1 MKNYNVFKIILY
13 LLFFFSSIIISEQSI
28 QNEFIF
34 KCGADN
40 EEDPTLV
47 NDPKPINEESPE
59 YRNVY
64 ENLDENGFKELKI
77 WLDLE
82 NFNDEVDQYHIDND
96 VKQLFIYGLEK
107 AKTTLE
113 ALLKV
118 KPVKNYCFTDDQ
130 ITDKSI
136 AKWDV
141 YKIGNNV
148 CGEDKGMLFFGIDL
162 FVFVRFGDNTQ
173 MGENTLASASV
184 KYADFETNQPLLG
197 VILIN
202 KDIDYSKLDSKEY
215 FAGIMIH
222 ELTHILGFSNF
233 YFSNDFILRKT
244 DIFGIER
251 AYINSPKV
259 LSVAQNYFN
268 CDSLDGVQ
276 LEKSEGSGTLSPHWS
291 ARILLGEYMNKY
303 IYTAEQVI
311 SEFTLAFLE
320 DTGFYKATY
329 YTGGLMQFGKHKG
342 CDFLNLKCI
351 NDNNDEVKFTNEFFK
366 KIYSTSLNYD
376 TSCSSGRQSRTYH
389 AIYNY
394 NEEIPE
400 IYRYFTEEPSWG
412 GWKSA
417 DYCPISIELHNQEDS
432 DKYYVGHCSQKGS
445 DKYGSKIAYGQ
456 TNSELYYTSG
466 QINEITKENNSEN
479 SFCVLSSLISNSIS
493 NHGYY
498 SNTLRAVCYKMHC
511 SEKSLTIQINNDFI
525 VCPRPGG
532 KIKAVNFDGYLS
544 CPDYNLICSGT
555 VLCNDMFDCVTKQS
569 SLKNNIIYDYD
580 NDIKTTQD
588 LEEIKNADFVEDVYE
603 LSTDGKCPQ
612 YCAQCNESG
621 QCIKCANNYGIVQLN
636 DEEPIKRECKLITE
650 LSQGYYENGGIYYK
664 CMENCAKCPSSDI
677 CEECISEYFVNN
689 NECTEGISKCK
700 KHDLNG
706 KCLECKFGY
715 TIVNEG
721 NSCEITNCQTIED
734 NTCNACNT
742 GFFKSNGICY
752 TNVENCNIYDEESDN
767 CKECSVNYAFE
778 ENDRRN
784 CKSKSVFEEYYYTK
798 DNGISYFKCD
808 GNGTGRVQYC
818 KNCVF
823 NNNDNGLEC
832 TRCKDDYA
840 LKDDDKKHCFLKS
853 THYNNNDYYFPDEF
867 HFKTCSKTINNC
879 KQCQKI
885 DNTNNIRCTKC
896 QNNYFFVN
904 GNYDV
909 CHKKEDITPI
919 NEYYLDAE
927 KNEYFSC
934 CSTDYHLVS
943 NCKECN
949 RKDSC
954 ELCKEDYT
962 FINGDQT
969 SCVKIDT
976 LGQQYIQDIN
986 DSRFYKRCNNYINN
1000 CDICEVSTECL
1011 SCGTGYGLFKDRKS
1025 CIDIND
1031 QKYYQNQ
1038 DELYDLCIDNLENC
1052 VECSDNTHCLSCKE
1066 GYHLKNDI
1074 CHLKIPHC
1082 TNYDNDIKCTSCEP
1096 GYQVNSNS
1104 NICEIGYVR
1113 CIEVD
1118 NNGDCTK
1125 CEDNYRPYNN
1135 VCYEKVLNCDE
1146 YEEGP
1151 NCRRCQVGYAF
1162 EESNRSECKDIN
1174 YFNELYFTKD
1184 GICYLLCGGTGTG
1197 RIQNC
1202 HKCEYDNAGDNLIC
1216 KECKQNYI
1224 LKDEETN
1231 RCYDEENYRN
1241 NNEYYYED
1249 SLHVKNCN
1257 YLIQNCKKCEKTEDD
1272 KLCREC
1278 ITNYF
1283 IVNENYRDCI
1293 QKNDITPIKE
1303 FYLYEGEYFYCG
1315 NIKYNTIENCKECD
1329 SKTSCNL
1336 CKEGYTFIDAIKREC
1351 KKIDDL
1357 GDKYTIDNEDP
1368 TIYRKCNYFIENC
1381 VTCSSYDSCLSCE
1394 SQYGL
1399 FYDKSKCVDV
1409 NDNKYFKKESD
1420 SLYYQCNQGVN
1431 NCETCSSENKCIKC
1445 TEGYVKLNSDSSMCV
1460 LKNDLNIEKYYVDP
1474 NDDNNLLICSSY
1486 IDDCYS
1492 CQYPSGCKLCIS
1504 GYILLNDNFRKCYDK
1519 SKISLSNYY
1528 TNDEIIYY
1536 SCNDKRYNSD
1546 KRCISKISKQSI
1558 VLTFLQVQIINN
1570 KLVCYMTTQSTI
1582 PEGFSLKLKINVSSN
1597 NVLRHLEEK
1606 VISLTFSNEYTG
1618 SSVVS
1623 FISNEPVITDGEQ
1636 NKNIQIKDIGFN
1648 SEDSTTNSIV
1658 GNNYCFLNFDKNSE
1672 LTDTGRVSSLIQAK
1686 KIPDCSSLQTESVV
1700 SLSVGNIDGCDFN
1713 LNSDMPVSFS
1723 NDKLNLELHEYD
1735 NNKNKINA
1743 ECNTAKINIKT
1754 ISCKINEEN
1763 IDNNYS
1769 FTEGIITQPDKFITI
1784 NSGDNKFKILCGV
1797 EKTDNSKKVII
1808 AVSVC
1813 SCVLVCAIVALIIV
1827 ILKKN
1832 KNSESLPT
1840 KSLSIQKKSINS
1852 TVKLENE
1859 NSEKAETED
1868 NTLNMNDNKKKKK
1881 NKENEKSKSKLKE
1894 KKSKEKKSKEKS
1906 KEKKSKEKTKK
1917 EKDKKKGKKEV

>member
-13 LLFFFSSIIISEQSI
+13 LLFFFSLLIISEQST

-40 EEDPTLV
+40 EQEPTLV
-47 NDPKPINEESPE
+47 NNIKEINTDSEE
-59 YRNVY
+59 YKNVY
-64 ENLDENGFKELKI
+64 DHLDEDGFKELKI
-77 WLDLE
+77 SLDLE
-82 NFNDEVDQYHIDND
+82 NFNYEVVQYEISDD

-107 AKTTLE
+107 AKTSLE

-118 KPVKNYCFTDDQ
+118 KPVKNHCFTNEQ

-136 AKWDV
+136 TKWNETLL
-141 YKIGNNV
+141 GNVSCN
-148 CGEDKGMLFFGIDL
+148 DNKGMLFFGIDL

-184 KYADFETNQPLLG
+184 KYADSDNKQPLFG

-202 KDIDYSKLDSKEY
+202 KDIVYSKEDSKEF

-222 ELTHILGFSNF
+222 EFTHILGFSNY
-233 YFSNDFILRKT
+233 YFSNFNFILTKP
-244 DIFGIER
+244 DIFEIER
-251 AYINSPKV
+251 EYINSPKV
-259 LSVAQNYFN
+259 VEIAKSYFI

-276 LEKSEGSGTLSPHWS
+276 LEKSEGAGTLSPHWS
-291 ARILLGEYMNKY
+291 ARFLLGEYMNKY
-303 IYTAEQVI
+303 VYTAEQVI
-311 SEFTLAFLE
+311 SEFTLAYLE
-320 DTGFYKATY
+320 DTSFYKANY

-342 CDFLNLKCI
+342 CVFLNLKCI
-351 NDNNDEVKFTNEFFK
+351 NNNNDEVKFTNEFFK
-366 KIYSTSLNYD
+366 KIYSTGLNYD

-389 AIYNY
+389 AIYMY
-394 NEEIPE
+394 NENIPE
-400 IYRYFTEEPSWG
+400 IYRYFTDEPRWG

-417 DYCPISIELHNQEDS
+417 DYCPVSIELHNQEDS
-432 DKYYVGHCSQKGS
+432 NKYYVGHCSQKGS
-445 DKYGSKIAYGQ
+445 DEYGSKIAYGQ
-456 TNSELYYTSG
+456 SNNEQYYTSG
-466 QINEITKENNSEN
+466 EIKETTGENNSEN
-479 SFCVLSSLISNSIS
+479 SFCVLSSLISNSIN

-498 SNTLRAVCYKMHC
+498 SNTVRAVCYQMHC
-511 SEKSLTIQINNDFI
+511 STKSLTIQINNDFI
-525 VCPRPGG
+525 VCPRAGG
-532 KIKAVNFDGYLS
+532 KINAVNFDGYLS

-555 VLCNDMFDCVTKQS
+555 ELCNDMFDCVTKHS
-569 SLKNNIIYDYD
+569 LLKNSIVYDYD
-580 NDIKTTQD
+580 DDIKTTQD

-612 YCAQCNESG
+612 YCSQCNESR

-636 DEEPIKRECKLITE
+636 DEEPIERECKLITE
-650 LSQGYYENGGIYYK
+650 LSQGYYENEGIYYK
-664 CMENCAKCPSSDI
+664 CMDNCIKCSSGYI
-677 CEECISEYFVNN
+677 CEECISEYYVKDNIC
-689 NECTEGISKCK
+689 EHGIPNCK
-700 KHDLNG
+700 NHDLNG
-706 KCLECKFGY
+706 KCLTCKLGY
-715 TIVNEG
+715 EIRDDGESCGLTNGRINEAD
-721 NSCEITNCQTIED
+721 NSII
-734 NTCNACNT
+734 CND
-742 GFFKSNGICY
+742 GYSLYNGICY
-752 TNVENCNIYDEESDN
+752 THVENCDTYDEENDN
-767 CKECSVNYAFE
+767 CKVCENGYAFE
-778 ENDRRN
+778 ENDRSN
-784 CKSKSVFEEYYYTK
+784 CKLISEFTEYYYTK
-798 DNGISYFKCD
+798 DNGISYFRC
-808 GNGTGRVQYC
+808 NGLGAGRVQYC

-823 NNNDNGLEC
+823 NDNDNEVEC
-832 TRCKDDYA
+832 TKCMDDYA
-840 LKDDDKKHCFLKS
+840 LKDDDKRHCYLKS
-853 THYNNNDYYFPDEF
+853 AHNNNNDYYFPDEF
-867 HFKTCSKTINNC
+867 HIKTCSKTINNC
-879 KQCQKI
+879 KECQKI
-885 DNTNNIRCTKC
+885 DITNNIKCTKC

-904 GNYDV
+904 GNYNI

-919 NEYYLDAE
+919 NEYYLDVE

-934 CSTDYHLVS
+934 CSTDYHSVL

-949 RKDSC
+949 RKNSC

-969 SCVKIDT
+969 SCVIKNT

-986 DSRFYKRCNNYINN
+986 DPRFYKRCNNYINN
-1000 CDICEVSTECL
+1000 CDLCEVSTECL
-1011 SCGTGYGLFKDRKS
+1011 SCETGYGLFKDRKT
-1025 CIDIND
+1025 CVDIND
-1031 QKYYQNQ
+1031 RKYYQNL
-1038 DELYDLCIDNLENC
+1038 DGLYDLCIDNMENC
-1052 VECSDNTHCLSCKE
+1052 VECSDNNHCLSCKE

-1082 TNYDNDIKCTSCEP
+1082 TNYDNDIKCTECEP
-1096 GYQVNSNS
+1096 GYQVNSNA
-1104 NICEIGYVR
+1104 NICEIRYVR

-1151 NCRRCQVGYAF
+1151 NCRRCQDGYAF
-1162 EESNRSECKDIN
+1162 EESNRLECKDIN
-1174 YFNELYFTKD
+1174 NFNELYFTKD
-1184 GICYLLCGGTGTG
+1184 GISYLLCGGSDTD

-1202 HKCEYDNAGDNLIC
+1202 NKCEYDNVSNNLIC

-1249 SLHVKNCN
+1249 SLHIKNCN
-1257 YLIQNCKKCEKTEDD
+1257 YLIPNCKKCEKTEDD
-1272 KLCREC
+1272 KLCSEC
-1278 ITNYF
+1278 KTNFF

-1293 QKNDITPIKE
+1293 DKNDIIPINQ

-1315 NIKYNTIENCKECD
+1315 NTKYNTIENCKECD
-1329 SKTSCNL
+1329 SKNTCNL
-1336 CKEGYTFIDAIKREC
+1336 CKEGYTFIDSNKREC

-1357 GDKYTIDNEDP
+1357 GDKYTIDTAYS
-1368 TIYRKCNYFIENC
+1368 TIYRKCNYFIANC

-1394 SQYGL
+1394 SQYSL
-1399 FYDKSKCVDV
+1399 FYDKSKCVDIT
-1409 NDNKYFKKESD
+1409 DNKYFKKESD
-1420 SLYYQCNQGVN
+1420 GLYYPCNQGVN
-1431 NCETCSSENKCIKC
+1431 NCETCSSENICIKC
-1445 TEGYVKLNSDSSMCV
+1445 ADGYVKLNSDSSMCV
-1460 LKNDLNIEKYYVDP
+1460 LKNNLNIEEYYVDP
-1474 NDDNNLLICSSY
+1474 KDDNNLIICSSY

-1492 CQYPSGCKLCIS
+1492 CQYPSKCNLCKS

-1570 KLVCYMTTQSTI
+1570 KLVCYMTTQSTL
-1582 PEGFSLKLKINVSSN
+1582 PEGFSLKIKINISSN
-1597 NVLRHLEEK
+1597 NVLRRLEEE
-1606 VISLTFSNEYTG
+1606 VISLTFNNEYSG

-1623 FISNEPVITDGEQ
+1623 FISNEPVINDGEL

-1648 SEDSTTNSIV
+1648 NDDSTTNSIV

-1672 LTDTGRVSSLIQAK
+1672 FADTGRVSSLILAN
-1686 KIPDCSSLQTESVV
+1686 KIPDCSSLTTESVV
-1700 SLSVGNIDGCDFN
+1700 SLSVSKIDGCDFN

-1723 NDKLNLELHEYD
+1723 NDKLNLELYEYD

-1769 FTEGIITQPDKFITI
+1769 FTDGIITQPDKFITI

-1813 SCVLVCAIVALIIV
+1813 SCVLVCAIVALIVV

-1840 KSLSIQKKSINS
+1840 KSVSIQKKSINS

-1859 NSEKAETED
+1859 NSEKSETED

-1881 NKENEKSKSKLKE
+1881 NKEKE
-1894 KKSKEKKSKEKS
+1894 KPKSKEKKSKEKN
-1906 KEKKSKEKTKK
+1906 KKEKTKK